1 MTQKSFHGLV
11 LSLGLLV
18 ATCPLSAHHSF
29 AATFD
34 RDKPVT
40 VKAVITEVHWENPHT
55 LMYVDVKDE
64 SGHVV
69 KWTFESYPPSVLYR
83 KGLRP
88 SRLKPGA
95 EVTLTG
101 FGAKS
106 VANWAEVSIVAFP
119 DGESFCVPASGST
132 TICDANDRDVNGN
145 LVKP

>member
-1 MTQKSFHGLV
+1 MTHKGFCGLV
-11 LSLGLLV
+11 LSLGVLV
-18 ATCPLSAHHSF
+18 ATRHMSAHHSF

-40 VKAVITEVHWENPHT
+40 VKAVVTEVHWENPHT
-55 LMYVDVKDE
+55 LMYVEVKDG
-64 SGHVV
+64 SGHVE

-101 FGAKS
+101 YAAKS
-106 VANWAEVSIVAFP
+106 VPNWAEVSIVAFP

-132 TICDANDRDVNGN
+132 SVCDANER
-145 LVKP
+145 

>member
-1 MTQKSFHGLV
+1 MTQRGFCGLV
-11 LSLGLLV
+11 LSLGVLV
-18 ATCPLSAHHSF
+18 AMRHMSAHHSF

-40 VKAVITEVHWENPHT
+40 VKAVVTEVHWENPHT
-55 LMYVDVKDE
+55 LMYVEVKDG
-64 SGHVV
+64 SGHVE

-88 SRLKPGA
+88 NRLKPGA

-101 FGAKS
+101 YAAKS
-106 VANWAEVSIVAFP
+106 VPNWAEVSIVAFP

-132 TICDANDRDVNGN
+132 SVCDANER
-145 LVKP
+145 

>member
-1 MTQKSFHGLV
+1 MPV
-11 LSLGLLV
+11 
-18 ATCPLSAHHSF
+18 SAHHSF

-64 SGHVV
+64 SGNIT

-83 KGLRP
+83 KGLRQN
-88 SRLKPGA
+88 RLKPGA

-101 FGAKS
+101 FAAKS

-132 TICDANDRDVNGN
+132 SVCDANER
-145 LVKP
+145 

>member
-1 MTQKSFHGLV
+1 MTRKGFFGLV
-11 LSLGLLV
+11 AGLGWLV
-18 ATCPLSAHHSF
+18 ATISVSAHHSF

-34 RDKPVT
+34 VNKPVT
-40 VKAVITEVHWENPHT
+40 VKAVITEVRWENPHT

-64 SGHVV
+64 SGNVT

-83 KGLRP
+83 KGLRQN
-88 SRLKPGA
+88 RLKPGA

-101 FGAKS
+101 HVAKS

-132 TICDANDRDVNGN
+132 KLCDANER
-145 LVKP
+145 

>member
-1 MTQKSFHGLV
+1 MTPKVFCGLV
-11 LSLGLLV
+11 LSLGSLTAAMPV
-18 ATCPLSAHHSF
+18 SAHHSF

-55 LMYVDVKDE
+55 LMYVEVKDE
-64 SGHVV
+64 SGHVE

-83 KGLRP
+83 KGLRQN
-88 SRLKPGA
+88 RLKPGA

-101 FGAKS
+101 FAAKS
-106 VANWAEVSIVAFP
+106 VPNWAEVSLVAFP

-132 TICDANDRDVNGN
+132 SVCDANER
-145 LVKP
+145 

>member
-1 MTQKSFHGLV
+1 MTQKGFRGFLFG
-11 LSLGLLV
+11 LGLFV
-18 ATCPLSAHHSF
+18 ATISVSAHHSF

-40 VKAVITEVHWENPHT
+40 VKAVITAVHWENPHT

-64 SGHVV
+64 SGNVT

-88 SRLKPGA
+88 NRLKPGA

-101 FGAKS
+101 FVAKS
-106 VANWAEVSIVAFP
+106 VANWAEVSIVAFQ

-132 TICDANDRDVNGN
+132 TICDANER
-145 LVKP
+145 

>member
-1 MTQKSFHGLV
+1 MTQKGFCVV
-11 LSLGLLV
+11 LGLGLLAAPAITITV
-18 ATCPLSAHHSF
+18 SAHHSF

-34 RDKPVT
+34 VNKPVT
-40 VKAVITEVHWENPHT
+40 VKAVITEVRWENPHT

-64 SGHVV
+64 SGNVT

-83 KGLRP
+83 KGLRQN
-88 SRLKPGA
+88 RLKPGA

-101 FGAKS
+101 HVAKS

-132 TICDANDRDVNGN
+132 SLCDANER
-145 LVKP
+145 

>member
-1 MTQKSFHGLV
+1 MTPKVFCGLV
-11 LSLGLLV
+11 LSLGSLTAAMPV
-18 ATCPLSAHHSF
+18 SAHHSF

-55 LMYVDVKDE
+55 LMYVEVKDE
-64 SGHVV
+64 SGHVE

-83 KGLRP
+83 KGLRQN
-88 SRLKPGA
+88 RLKPGA

-101 FGAKS
+101 FAAKS
-106 VANWAEVSIVAFP
+106 VPNWAEVSIVAFP

-132 TICDANDRDVNGN
+132 SVCDANER
-145 LVKP
+145 

>member
-1 MTQKSFHGLV
+1 MMARKGFCGLV
-11 LSLGLLV
+11 LGLGLLV
-18 ATCPLSAHHSF
+18 ATISVSAHHSF

-40 VKAVITEVHWENPHT
+40 VKAVITEIHWENPHT

-64 SGHVV
+64 SGNVT

-88 SRLKPGA
+88 NRLKPGA

-101 FGAKS
+101 FVAKS
-106 VANWAEVSIVAFP
+106 VANCAEVSIVAFP

-132 TICDANDRDVNGN
+132 TICDANER
-145 LVKP
+145 

>member
-1 MTQKSFHGLV
+1 MTQKRFRGLV
-11 LSLGLLV
+11 LSVGLLV
-18 ATCPLSAHHSF
+18 ATCSLSAHHSF

-40 VKAVITEVHWENPHT
+40 VKAVIAEVHWENPHT
-55 LMYVDVKDE
+55 LMYVDVKDA
-64 SGHVV
+64 SGNVV

-88 SRLKPGA
+88 NRLKPGV

-101 FGAKS
+101 FAAKS
-106 VANWAEVSIVAFP
+106 VANWAEVSIVTFP
-119 DGESFCVPASGST
+119 DGESYCVPASGNT
-132 TICDANDRDVNGN
+132 TVCDANDRDVNGN